1 MSQSLDLRN
10 RAKLQDLQLE
20 LGNIQVRCDGAGTL
34 DYVLEA
40 VVNILPNLLRYQ
52 IMDALENPIKTRVNE
67 ILSKIDVETILKEKV
82 VQYERDGNINLDLNF
97 L

>member
-1 MSQSLDLRN
+1 MDLRN

-20 LGNIQVRCDGAGTL
+20 LGNIQVRCNGAGTL

-52 IMDALENPIKTRVNE
+52 IMDALENPIRTRVNE
-67 ILSKIDVETILKEKV
+67 VLSKVDVEKILKEKV
-82 VQYERDGNINLDLNF
+82 VEYERDGNINLDLNF